1 MLTIRPVLQQLWT
14 TTTSINISQGG
25 RRDTHVTWL
34 EASAAFICSDDYQ
47 IHRFCDSWG
56 LLMAVGEF
64 CEWCHLWRLHVYCRG
79 ILYSGPIPLSNHS
92 SKQLLR
98 PAETSSVE
106 EARLLFCINGEV
118 LCSYTR
124 ESLWC
129 TATADKQKNNHNHKS
144 STFID
149 KKPHIYNSFASMS
162 SFRCTLGSRTRID
175 RNPRLS
181 RFKIC
186 SQPMMSWA
194 QGPQVTDCS
203 LAENDIL
210 TLIRSQSAVHTATIQ
225 NTYDMWYMTHLTKYC
240 SIVCVIYV

>member
-14 TTTSINISQGG
+14 TTTSISISQCG

-47 IHRFCDSWG
+47 IHRFCDNWG

-64 CEWCHLWRLHVYCRG
+64 CERCHLWRLHVYCRG
-79 ILYSGPIPLSNHS
+79 ILYSGQIPLSNHS

-98 PAETSSVE
+98 MPEPSSVE

-124 ESLWC
+124 ESLSC
-129 TATADKQKNNHNHKS
+129 TDTADKKNNHNHKINHKS

-149 KKPHIYNSFASMS
+149 KKPHIHPCKNLQQLCQHVIIQRY
-162 SFRCTLGSRTRID
+162 
-175 RNPRLS
+175 PW
-181 RFKIC
+181 
-186 SQPMMSWA
+186 QP
-194 QGPQVTDCS
+194 
-203 LAENDIL
+203 
-210 TLIRSQSAVHTATIQ
+210 H
-225 NTYDMWYMTHLTKYC
+225 
-240 SIVCVIYV
+240 